1 MRISIV
7 SVQGASPDASCS
19 GLVMA
24 VILLTVSEPVN
35 TLCQGICLVAGW
47 QVRGMGW
54 LNDFGADVSPLPF

>member
-1 MRISIV
+1 
-7 SVQGASPDASCS
+7 
-19 GLVMA
+19 MA